1 MALSE
6 IDRNILE
13 RCLSRQPRAWEDFV
27 DRFIG
32 LVYHVIRHTSVSRS
46 IHLPPED
53 HDELVNE
60 AFAAILTDNFAIL
73 RRFRGNSSLA
83 TYLTVVVRRIVVKNI
98 LQKRLHVN
106 TVSAGESIMSSVK
119 TETEE
124 QRLEDREEIEHLL
137 LELPIQEA
145 KIVRA
150 YHLHGKSYAEIALE
164 MGISENS
171 IGPTLSRAREKMR
184 KIAQDR

>member
-6 IDRNILE
+6 IDRNLLE

-32 LVYHVIRHTSVSRS
+32 LVYHVIRHTSVSRNIYLS
-46 IHLPPED
+46 AED

-83 TYLTVVVRRIVVKNI
+83 TYLTVVVRRVVVRNI
-98 LQKRLHVN
+98 LQKRLHANVN
-106 TVSAGESIMSSVK
+106 PTRESALPAAKDSLGEK
-119 TETEE
+119 W
-124 QRLEDREEIEHLL
+124 LEDREEVEFLL
-137 LELPIQEA
+137 KELPQQEA
-145 KIVRA
+145 WLIRA
-150 YHLHGKSYAEIALE
+150 YHLEGRSYADIAEELN
-164 MGISENS
+164 IPENS
-171 IGPTLSRAREKMR
+171 VGPMLSRAREKMR
-184 KIAQDR
+184 KSGGIP

>member
-32 LVYHVIRHTSVSRS
+32 LVHHVIRHTSVSRN
-46 IHLPPED
+46 IYLAPED
-53 HDELVNE
+53 RDELVNE

-83 TYLTVVVRRIVVKNI
+83 TYLTVVVRRVVVRNI

-106 TVSAGESIMSSVK
+106 TLSAGDSIPSLPEVGGEESRID
-119 TETEE
+119 
-124 QRLEDREEIEHLL
+124 DREEIEWLL
-137 LELPIQEA
+137 TELPAQEA
-145 KIVRA
+145 RIVRA
-150 YHLHGKSYAEIALE
+150 YHLEGKSYAEIALE
-164 MGISENS
+164 LGIPENS

-184 KIAQDR
+184 KKIQK